1 VFRARVPAAVRRMT
15 DRLIAGINL
24 PTMLAAALLVLAV
37 IVVIRIGKL
46 LLMAALF
53 GLLAG
58 SLSLGQGH
66 PPAQA
71 ATHAA
76 IGFGVA
82 ATTMILVRIA
92 RGILIW
98 TLITAAGIL
107 GLVFT
112 NFGP

>member
-1 VFRARVPAAVRRMT
+1 MI
-15 DRLIAGINL
+15 DRLMAGINL
-24 PTMLAAALLVLAV
+24 PTMIAAALLVLAV
-37 IVVIRIGKL
+37 IVAIRIGKM

-66 PPAQA
+66 PPAEA

-82 ATTMILVRIA
+82 ATAMILVRIA
-92 RGILIW
+92 RGILVW
-98 TLITAAGIL
+98 TMIMAAGIL

-112 NFGP
+112 NLGP

>member
-1 VFRARVPAAVRRMT
+1 MAPMI

-24 PTMLAAALLVLAV
+24 PTMIAATLLVLAV
-37 IVVIRIGKL
+37 IVAIRIGKM

-82 ATTMILVRIA
+82 ATAMTLVRIA
-92 RGILIW
+92 RGILVW
-98 TLITAAGIL
+98 TMIMAAGIL

-112 NFGP
+112 NLGP

>member
-1 VFRARVPAAVRRMT
+1 MI

-24 PTMLAAALLVLAV
+24 PTMIAAALLVLAV
-37 IVVIRIGKL
+37 IVVIRIGKM

-53 GLLAG
+53 GVLAG
-58 SLSLGQGH
+58 SVSLGQGH

-71 ATHAA
+71 GTHAA

-82 ATTMILVRIA
+82 AVTML
-92 RGILIW
+92 LIRMAKGFLMW
-98 TLITAAGIL
+98 TLITAAGVL
-107 GLVFT
+107 GLILT

>member
-1 VFRARVPAAVRRMT
+1 MI
-15 DRLIAGINL
+15 DHLIAGINL
-24 PTMLAAALLVLAV
+24 PTMIAAALLVLVLVLTV
-37 IVVIRIGKL
+37 IVAIRLGKV

-58 SLSLGQGH
+58 SVSLGQGH
-66 PPAQA
+66 APTQA
-71 ATHAA
+71 GTHAA

-82 ATTMILVRIA
+82 TTTMILIRVA

-98 TLITAAGIL
+98 TLITAAGVLALIL
-107 GLVFT
+107 T